1 MSASDGARAPK
12 GGSGA
17 LSEDMMDLLTP
28 KVSDIVA
35 HARSLSGD
43 LTAEEL
49 GLTEADLVLRGTLAV
64 GLDFRVVGKT
74 ICVTG
79 VVEGTAIRQCVR
91 CLKDFDDPL
100 AFALHAAYE
109 RESKPTASA
118 VKHEAASRRKSAS
131 AVQVKPEE
139 ESDDDLYYYS
149 GDHLELAPMLRE
161 QLILASPMHPLCN
174 PDCLGLCPQCGKD
187 LNEGPCRCVAES
199 AGGPFQAL
207 RGMRQKNQGPASR

>member
-1 MSASDGARAPK
+1 
-12 GGSGA
+12 
-17 LSEDMMDLLTP
+17 MMDLLTP

-91 CLKDFDDPL
+91 CLKDFDDPV
-100 AFALHAAYE
+100 AFAIHATYE
-109 RESKPTASA
+109 RESKPAASA
-118 VKHEAASRRKSAS
+118 MKHEAASRRKTAP

-139 ESDDDLYYYS
+139 EPDDDLYYYS

-161 QLILASPMHPLCN
+161 QLILASPMHPLCKQE
-174 PDCLGLCPQCGKD
+174 CLGLCPQCGKD
-187 LNEGPCRCVAES
+187 LNEGPCRCAAES

-207 RGMRQKNQGPASR
+207 RGLRQKNQGPASR